1 MIRTGV
7 SLGKVR
13 RLRWCASGYS
23 PTTETRSRHAHF
35 LIIIWGIMA
44 FISVTGTL
52 YIIINYEIQR
62 WKDVARRPARISGES
77 IRQRLF

>member
-1 MIRTGV
+1 MRT
-7 SLGKVR
+7 
-13 RLRWCASGYS
+13 
-23 PTTETRSRHAHF
+23 F

-62 WKDVARRPARISGES
+62 WSAAAKARTSGEL